1 MFELDN
7 QPTSDFPYQLRKLIG
22 AGSMGLVYYAHEP
35 ELNRKVA
42 IKFLDPQALDKHEPD
57 IVTEMEQRFLQEAQA
72 AAALSH
78 PGVVTI
84 YRIGKHNDTPY
95 IAMEWLDGT
104 SLETML
110 ANGPVPVG
118 EVVRLGSELLDALH
132 VAHQAGVIHRD
143 IKPSNLIVLKDGRLK
158 VVDFGIAHLHESEL
172 VKTQAGIVIGT
183 PMYASPEQILGVQV
197 DGRSDLYS
205 VALVMYVL
213 LTGSHPFSGQSMMAL
228 LHSIVQ
234 TEPAPVRS
242 FSPAV
247 PPALASV
254 IHRGLRKD
262 REDRYG
268 SAAEMAGELAVS
280 LMGEVTA
287 HHLELEETKI
297 RSRQELMARDGA
309 PDTPLPSMTGLPGES
324 LQLVAAVISH
334 WSRQP
339 IGAGEVAGLLR
350 RLTEKPLHA
359 DPFSGA
365 VQIGDA
371 YLMLYQG
378 SLVAA
383 FDPGTGASGES
394 VVETLPKYAEA
405 VLFPVPEELPARTV
419 QLLCLAFA
427 PGRPLH
433 QDLDSAFVNLPALSK
448 ELAGQQLD
456 GVIRLRREDDQAL
469 ILLDQGKAVLQLFS
483 GSWADAPLQRRW
495 ESWISAV
502 KVRAS
507 VEAVEPKVLFPTY
520 RIRLEGWPLEL
531 APNREWQ
538 DASGATRSSSVLRKM
553 LRSSSGTVVT
563 RFDIKPDA
571 TVISTQA
578 LEQGALSYQSDPI
591 FRYLRW
597 MTGELPP
604 YLSERKR
611 APRWKYLVEWLPLIR
626 KAVLHHHLPRPAAH
640 ETDFFDM
647 VTFSSK
653 DKVLHIV
660 HRVAH
665 GSLSALNQFVSRV
678 IAAKTARIKTGDV
691 GAACLIAPSFTEEA
705 VAAYT
710 AGKDSSGE
718 GAWEMTISESI
729 TGYEGFV
736 RLGPRR
742 GFHLLLVREDGE
754 TFAPLLPDA
763 V

>member
-1 MFELDN
+1 MLELDN
-7 QPTSDFPYQLRKLIG
+7 QPTPDFPYQLRKLIG
-22 AGSMGLVYYAHEP
+22 TGSMGLVYHAHELG
-35 ELNRKVA
+35 LNREVA
-42 IKFLDPQALDKHEPD
+42 IKFLDPQALTKHEPE

-95 IAMEWLDGT
+95 IAMEWLDGS

-110 ANGPVPVG
+110 AQGPVPVG
-118 EVVRLGSELLDALH
+118 EGVRFGSELLDALQ

-158 VVDFGIAHLHESEL
+158 VVDFGIAHLHDSEL
-172 VKTQAGIVIGT
+172 VKTQAGMVIGT
-183 PMYASPEQILGVQV
+183 PMYASPEQILGQQV

-205 VALVMYVL
+205 VAMVLYVL
-213 LTGSHPFSGQSMMAL
+213 LAGRHPFAGQSMMTL
-228 LHSIVQ
+228 LHSIVH
-234 TEPAPVRS
+234 TEPPPLRS
-242 FSPAV
+242 LTPAV

-254 IHRGLRKD
+254 IHRGLRKE
-262 REDRYG
+262 REDRYS

-297 RSRQELMARDGA
+297 RSREQLLS
-309 PDTPLPSMTGLPGES
+309 DTGSSATPIPSMTGLPAEGQ
-324 LQLVAAVISH
+324 QLVSAVIAR

-339 IGAGEVAGLLR
+339 VGSGEVTGLLR
-350 RLTEKPLHA
+350 QLTEKPLHA

-394 VVETLPKYAEA
+394 VVESLPEQAEA
-405 VLFPVPEELPARTV
+405 VLFPVPDELPSRTV
-419 QLLCLAFA
+419 QLLCLALS

-433 QDLDSAFVNLPALSK
+433 KDLDSAFVNLPALSK
-448 ELAGQQLD
+448 ELASQQLD
-456 GVIRLRREDDQAL
+456 GVIRLKREDDQAL
-469 ILLDQGKAVLQLFS
+469 ILLDQGRAVLQLFS

-502 KVRAS
+502 KVGAS
-507 VEAVEPKVLFPTY
+507 VEAVEARVLFPTY
-520 RIRLEGWPLEL
+520 RIRLEDWPLKL
-531 APNREWQ
+531 APSQEWQ
-538 DASGATRSSSVLRKM
+538 DSSGATRSSSVLKKM
-553 LRSSSGTVVT
+553 LRSGSGSVVT
-563 RFDIKPDA
+563 SFDIKPDA
-571 TVISTQA
+571 GAISTQA
-578 LEQGALSYQSDPI
+578 MKQGSLSYQNDPV
-591 FRYLRW
+591 FRCLRW
-597 MTGELPP
+597 MLSELPP

-626 KAVLHHHLPRPAAH
+626 KAVLHHHLRRPASH
-640 ETDFFDM
+640 DTDFFDM

-665 GSLSALNQFVSRV
+665 GSLSALNQFVGRV

-691 GAACLIAPSFTEEA
+691 GAACLIAPEFTEEA
-705 VAAYT
+705 VAAYS

-742 GFHLLLVREDGE
+742 GFHLLLVKEEDDG
-754 TFAPLLPDA
+754 FAPLLPGT
-763 V
+763 